1 MLGEQAEDVVLSR
14 GIEETDYDSVID
26 AFNEYFGVRR
36 NLIVERAKFNKL
48 TQGSDS
54 IDVFIHNLYRQAEFC
69 DYRALREELIRD
81 RLVVGITEDKLS
93 EKLQADADLTLD
105 DTVMI
110 ARRFESAKH
119 AQSVVRGSAVDVH
132 ANRFSSRQP
141 QHSRKNDASSSNQNS
156 YLKGHKSSNTGNIRH
171 RPTTQGHANS
181 FDNTFANN
189 RVASSIPK
197 DRCKRCGKAPHS
209 RDSCPA
215 LRSTCTACGKRGH
228 WKQMCFSG
236 KSVTEVELFTGEI
249 KNSHRNGSKPWMAK
263 LAIDIQGHT
272 NTATFKL
279 DSGAAATVS
288 GPNAISAPLQPNT
301 KRLRGPGNLEIPC
314 IDQTDAILTHG
325 NKSISET
332 IYVVRNQDVNL
343 LSKFACQS
351 LGLLAC
357 NVDNVDDFANGV
369 DNFVDKRLFQGL
381 GAVKT
386 ECEIRL
392 TDDAKPYS
400 IFVLRAVPFPLLD
413 KTKLERMKSLGFIVE
428 AKQPTE
434 WCAPMVVVPKQDS
447 VRICTDFT
455 QLNKY
460 VRREN
465 FPMATVEDSLSKLNG
480 GHIFSKLDANCG
492 FWQIPLF
499 AKSQHLTTF
508 LTPFGRFYY
517 CKNCHLDKNQLQRY
531 SAEK

>member
-1 MLGEQAEDVVLSR
+1 MSDEEGEAGDADEQTVEPLRVHYSAPKLYPPDKFDFAEPAGEQAEDVVLSR

-69 DYRALREELIRD
+69 DYRDLREKLIRD
-81 RLVVGITEDKLS
+81 RLVVGVTEDKLS

-105 DTVMI
+105 EAVMI
-110 ARRFESAKH
+110 ARRFESAKQ

-132 ANRFSSRQP
+132 ANRFSSRQL
-141 QHSRKNDASSSNQNS
+141 QHSRKNDTSSSNRNS
-156 YLKGHKSSNTGNIRH
+156 YLKGHKSSNTGNVRH

-181 FDNTFANN
+181 FDNTSANN
-189 RVASSIPK
+189 RVASSISK
-197 DRCKRCGKAPHS
+197 DRCQRCGKAPHS
-209 RDSCPA
+209 KDSCSA
-215 LRSTCTACGKRGH
+215 LRSTCTACGKRNH
-228 WKQMCFSG
+228 WRQMCFSG
-236 KSVTEVELFTGEI
+236 KSVTEVKLFTGEI
-249 KNSHRNGSKPWMAK
+249 KNSDRNGSKPWMAK

-279 DSGAAATVS
+279 DSGAAATVC
-288 GPNAISAPLQPNT
+288 GPKAISAPLQPNT
-301 KRLRGPGNLEIPC
+301 KRLKGPGNLEIPC
-314 IDQTDAILTHG
+314 VGQTDVILTHG

-332 IYVVRNQDVNL
+332 IYVVHNQDVNL
-343 LSKFACQS
+343 LSKLACQS

-357 NVDNVDDFANGV
+357 NVDNVDDFVNGV

-381 GAVKT
+381 RAVKT

-400 IFVLRAVPFPLLD
+400 IFVPRAVPFPLLD
-413 KTKLERMKSLGFIVE
+413 KTKLELERMKSLGVIVE

-434 WCAPMVVVPKQDS
+434 WCASMVVVPKQDS
-447 VRICTDFT
+447 VRISTDFT

-460 VRREN
+460 VRREV
-465 FPMATVEDSLSKLNG
+465 FLMATVEDSLSKLNG
-480 GHIFSKLDANCG
+480 GHIFSKLDANYR
-492 FWQIPLF
+492 FW
-499 AKSQHLTTF
+499 
-508 LTPFGRFYY
+508 
-517 CKNCHLDKNQLQRY
+517 
-531 SAEK
+531 